1 MKYITKNIFSVALA
15 ALSAAVIFPVQAASV
30 AVPAG
35 VLNVSSIAP
44 YVYPQNAASTPGSM
58 QFMPDG
64 ESFLRI
70 SDGGAKIVR
79 YETSTGKELETV
91 LDTSHTRESSIS
103 KVESFTI
110 SPDGSKLLVRSDSEP
125 VYRRSVKGA
134 YHVFEIKRNILRPL
148 STAFAMQQAPLF
160 SPDSRMVAFVAENN
174 IYIKKTDYNTEV
186 PVTTDGAKNCIING
200 IPDWTYEEEF
210 STDCSM
216 AWAPDNTTLCYLRYD
231 ESQVPL
237 FTFTRYQ
244 GWCHVQSEYALY
256 PGEFSYKYPVAG
268 EKNSSVS
275 VHSYDVD
282 TRKTKEIPLAD
293 RNIEYIPRIAF
304 GGASSERLMLVTLN
318 RAQNRMEIYAANPKS
333 TVAKSILVEE
343 AKAWLNPA
351 AYEDIAFEAES
362 FVLQSERNGW
372 NNLYRYSYAGQQL
385 RAITSGQAEV
395 TAYYGTDALGF
406 TYYQT
411 VPAGTDASAAINR
424 VVCRID
430 RQGKKLETLTPA
442 EGWASASFT
451 PALNYYTVN
460 YSNAATP
467 PVYTL
472 YNGKGKKLRL
482 LEDNAEYASRY
493 ASAPKREFF
502 TMQSDGNTLNG
513 YMVKPAGFS
522 ASKRYPVI
530 MWQYSGPGSQEVVN
544 RWKMDWDIYAATQ
557 GFLVVCVDGRG
568 TGARGTAFR
577 DIVYKHLGHY
587 ETIDQIAAANYVAS
601 LPYADGERI
610 GLSGWSYGGY
620 ETLMGVTATDSP
632 WKAAVAIAPVTSW
645 RYYDTV
651 YAERFMLTPQENAD
665 GYTESAPTERAARMA
680 CRLLIM
686 HGTSDDNVHLSN
698 TMEFVGALQAADRY
712 CDMFLFPAMNH
723 SIYGCD
729 ARALV
734 YGRMISYFSDNL

>member
-1 MKYITKNIFSVALA
+1 MKYITKTIFSVALA

-70 SDGGAKIVR
+70 SDGGTKIVR

>member
-15 ALSAAVIFPVQAASV
+15 ALSAAVFFPVQAASV

-186 PVTTDGAKNCIING
+186 PVTTDGAKNSIING

-244 GWCHVQSEYALY
+244 GWCHAQSEYALY

-385 RAITSGQAEV
+385 RAITSGQTEV

-472 YNGKGKKLRL
+472 YNGKGKKLRV

-610 GLSGWSYGGY
+610 GLSGWSFGGY
-620 ETLMGVTATDSP
+620 ETLMGVTSTDSP